1 MGEMGH
7 YFNLNCK
14 MRSRCINYQSLR
26 MVVLVSCYIRL
37 CGGPLG
43 KNFRA
48 RVIIFFSFNF
58 CLSAVVLFWNY
69 PPEYLINRT
78 PLGSVTI
85 TKAKKSLE
93 NSKMVIGYL

>member
-1 MGEMGH
+1 MTEMGY

-14 MRSRCINYQSLR
+14 VHSRCINYQSLR
-26 MVVLVSCYIRL
+26 MIVLVSCYITL

-43 KNFRA
+43 KNF
-48 RVIIFFSFNF
+48 VLVLLFFFFFNF
-58 CLSAVVLFWNY
+58 CISEFVLFWNY
-69 PPEYLINRT
+69 PPEYLMNCT

-93 NSKMVIGYL
+93 KSKMV